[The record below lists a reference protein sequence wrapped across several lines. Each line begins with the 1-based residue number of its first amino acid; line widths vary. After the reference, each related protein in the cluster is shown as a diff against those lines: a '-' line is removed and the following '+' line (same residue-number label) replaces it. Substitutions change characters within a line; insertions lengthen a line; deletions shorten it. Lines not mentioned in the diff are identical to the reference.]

1 MRRESAMARPHSW
14 SYDGI
19 LACPIQ
25 DIVFLPGLFAEAPA
39 DWFIGIGGRPEQW
52 KPFSMA
58 VAERLVKICADIV
71 ARLEALREA
80 FEIPSRPGWE
90 RNLSLSLAMRHEPW
104 VFAPPHVRLAELCE
118 SLDLSVDAPDRDLVM
133 RLAEKHVPGFAML
146 PPKIDDRLYLHLQPI
161 LPWFRPD
168 DAQQGRLST
177 REIVYLCIAD
187 MTTRMCLQ
195 HTGAAVS
202 DRSVAQFIL
211 NELAKSGEGS
221 TEFSREIS
229 SIIKKRGNRKP
240 GKRGFDNRMSERT
253 LRGYLREMRTATH
266 DLQEGN
272 STAFQRRFRLVAFP
286 TIRQL
291 IDTAWADDRLKGSG

>member
-1 MRRESAMARPHSW
+1 MRRESAMARPHTW

-39 DWFIGIGGRPEQW
+39 DWFIAIGGRPEQW

-58 VAERLVKICADIV
+58 VAERWAKICDDIE
-71 ARLEALREA
+71 ARLEALCEV
-80 FEIPSRPGWE
+80 FEIDHSLCGWE
-90 RNLSLSLAMRHEPW
+90 HNLALSLAQRHEAW
-104 VFAPPHVRLAELCE
+104 VFAPPHVRFAELCE
-118 SLDLSVDAPDRDLVM
+118 SLGLSVDAPARDRVM
-133 RLAEKHVPGFAML
+133 RLAERHVPGFAML

-168 DAQQGRLST
+168 DAEQVRLST
-177 REIVYLCIAD
+177 REMVYLWFAD
-187 MTTRMCLQ
+187 ATARMCLQ

-211 NELAKSGEGS
+211 NEFSQSRDGS
-221 TEFSREIS
+221 TELSREIGA
-229 SIIKKRGNRKP
+229 IIEKRGNRKA
-240 GKRGFDNRMSERT
+240 GKRGFANRLNERT
-253 LRGYLREMRTATH
+253 LRGYLRGMRTATH
-266 DLQEGN
+266 DLQKGN

-286 TIRQL
+286 TIQQL
-291 IDTAWADDRLKGSG
+291 IAAWEDASLQGRG